1 MIEMFQPPAEPPT
14 MVDEST
20 APRKTLVR
28 KHAGLWYWV
37 CPCGFHGSTRFHR
50 LALLLAVAHSHRM
63 AVTKVDG

>member
-1 MIEMFQPPAEPPT
+1 

-28 KHAGLWYWV
+28 KHAGLWHWV

-50 LALLLAVAHSHRM
+50 LALLFAVVHSHRM